1 MSETNLFTSC
11 VFSKYF
17 VPSTS
22 TLFNDLTTQYLP
34 YLWKYK
40 LAGGTVMFLSR
51 EGAVLES
58 PELAVSFI
66 SRSSGYSGEDERRV
80 EHVVSTLDLAQDTS
94 TSTQPA
100 PANSAQASDYGEDSR
115 CAADFSC

>member
-11 VFSKYF
+11 VFSKYYL
-17 VPSTS
+17 PSTS

-34 YLWKYK
+34 HLWKYK

-80 EHVVSTLDLAQDTS
+80 GHVVSTLDLAQDTS
-94 TSTQPA
+94 TQPA
-100 PANSAQASDYGEDSR
+100 PAHSAQASDYGEDSR

>member
-11 VFSKYF
+11 VFSKYYL
-17 VPSTS
+17 PC

-34 YLWKYK
+34 HLWKYK

-94 TSTQPA
+94 TQPA
-100 PANSAQASDYGEDSR
+100 HSAQASDYGEDSR

>member
-22 TLFNDLTTQYLP
+22 TLFNDFTTQYLP
-34 YLWKYK
+34 HLWKYK

-66 SRSSGYSGEDERRV
+66 SRSSGYSAEDERRV

-94 TSTQPA
+94 TQPA
-100 PANSAQASDYGEDSR
+100 PAHSAQASDYGEDSR